1 MTVLID
7 GKNVEVVIIRKKIK
21 NTYIRVKQD
30 LKVYVTTNII
40 TSDKYISDL
49 IEKNY
54 DYVVKMYMSSLKREV
69 KNSKFFYLGKEYKV
83 VLLNTVKSPK
93 IVEDYIYTKKESDLE
108 LFLKKE
114 SKRFLTERVKIVYD
128 KMENDNIPYPIVNI
142 RKMVRKWGYCN
153 KSKKLI
159 TLNSELIKYDVDD
172 IDYVIV
178 HELVHFIHFDH
189 SKEFWNLV
197 SKYCPNYKQLRKEM
211 RDDN

>member
-30 LKVYVTTNII
+30 LKVYVTTNIL

-54 DYVVKMYMSSLKREV
+54 DYVVRLYMSSLKREV

-83 VLLNTVKSPK
+83 VLLNTIKSPK

-114 SKRFLTERVKIVYD
+114 SKKFLTERVKIVYD

-142 RKMVRKWGYCN
+142 RKMVRKCGYCN

-189 SKEFWNLV
+189 SKEFWNTV
-197 SKYCPNYKQLRKEM
+197 EFYKPNYKINKMHLKE
-211 RDDN
+211 

>member
-30 LKVYVTTNII
+30 LKVYVTTNIL

-93 IVEDYIYTKKESDLE
+93 IVEDYIYIKKESDLE

-114 SKRFLTERVKIVYD
+114 SKRFLTERVKVVYD
-128 KMENDNIPYPIVNI
+128 KMGNDNIPYPIVNI
-142 RKMVRKWGYCN
+142 RKMGYCN
-153 KSKKLI
+153 KSKNLI
-159 TLNSELIKYDVDD
+159 TLNSELIKYDMDD

-189 SKEFWNLV
+189 SKEFWNTV
-197 SKYCPNYKQLRKEM
+197 EFYKPNYKINKMHLKE
-211 RDDN
+211 

>member
-30 LKVYVTTNII
+30 LKVYVTTNIL

-54 DYVVKMYMSSLKREV
+54 DYVVRMYMSSLKREV

-83 VLLNTVKSPK
+83 VLLNTIKSPK

-114 SKRFLTERVKIVYD
+114 SKKFLTERVKIVYD

-189 SKEFWNLV
+189 SKEFWNTV
-197 SKYCPNYKQLRKEM
+197 EFYKPDYKINKMHLKE
-211 RDDN
+211 

>member
-83 VLLNTVKSPK
+83 VLLNTIKSPK

-114 SKRFLTERVKIVYD
+114 SKRFLTERVKVVYD

-142 RKMVRKWGYCN
+142 RKMVR
-153 KSKKLI
+153 
-159 TLNSELIKYDVDD
+159 
-172 IDYVIV
+172 
-178 HELVHFIHFDH
+178 
-189 SKEFWNLV
+189 
-197 SKYCPNYKQLRKEM
+197 
-211 RDDN
+211 

>member
-54 DYVVKMYMSSLKREV
+54 DYVVKMYLSSLKREV

-114 SKRFLTERVKIVYD
+114 SKRFLTERVKVVYD
-128 KMENDNIPYPIVNI
+128 KMGNDNIPYPIVNI
-142 RKMVRKWGYCN
+142 IKMVRKWGYCN

-159 TLNSELIKYDVDD
+159 TLNSELIKYDMDD

-189 SKEFWNLV
+189 SKEFWNTV
-197 SKYCPNYKQLRKEM
+197 EFYKPNYKINKMHLKE
-211 RDDN
+211 

>member
-1 MTVLID
+1 MTVLIN
-7 GKNVEVVIIRKKIK
+7 GKNVEVVIIRKMIK

-30 LKVYVTTNII
+30 LKVYVTTNML

-54 DYVVKMYMSSLKREV
+54 DFVVKMYNSSLKREV

-93 IVEDYIYTKKESDLE
+93 IVEDYIYVKKESDLE
-108 LFLKKE
+108 LFLKRE
-114 SKRFLTERVKIVYD
+114 SRRFLTERVKIVYD
-128 KMENDNIPYPIVNI
+128 KMRNSSIPYPVVNI

-153 KSKKLI
+153 KNKKLI

-189 SKEFWNLV
+189 SKEFWNTV
-197 SKYCPNYKQLRKEM
+197 EFYKPDYKINKMHLKE
-211 RDDN
+211 

>member
-54 DYVVKMYMSSLKREV
+54 DYVVKMYMSSLKKEV

-114 SKRFLTERVKIVYD
+114 SKRFLTERVKVVYD
-128 KMENDNIPYPIVNI
+128 KMGNDHIPYPIVNI

-153 KSKKLI
+153 KLI

-189 SKEFWNLV
+189 SKEFWNTV
-197 SKYCPNYKQLRKEM
+197 EFYKPNYKINKMHLKE
-211 RDDN
+211 